1 VSLLAQRR
9 RQPRMVLA
17 PRYLD
22 CAEALQVL
30 GDELGVEQLKATAA

>member
-22 CAEALQVL
+22 RAEALQMR
-30 GDELGVEQLKATAA
+30 GDELGIEQLETAAA